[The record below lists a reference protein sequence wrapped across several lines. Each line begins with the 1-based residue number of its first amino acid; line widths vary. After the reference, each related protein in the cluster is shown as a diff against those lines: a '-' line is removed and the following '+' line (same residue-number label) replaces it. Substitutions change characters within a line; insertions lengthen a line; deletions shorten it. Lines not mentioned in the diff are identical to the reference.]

1 MADTIQSLKNIL
13 NDKRILYLALA
24 PVVTILFYF
33 FDIDVASL
41 IFSRLFPF
49 LAIGVFKVS
58 FLGKSS
64 AK

>member
-1 MADTIQSLKNIL
+1 MADTIQSLKNML
-13 NDKRILYLALA
+13 KDKRILYLALA

-33 FDIDVASL
+33 FDVDVISL
-41 IFSRLFPF
+41 IFSRLFFF

-64 AK
+64 SK